1 MPLVYTK
8 NYWDEASCG
17 CAINLVPLTE
27 PLYNLSKPSGMP
39 LKPPGSTSTLLGYRN
54 WRLVL
59 CYPRERN
66 ANLNIT
72 TFHQSCNTQDVLLSE
87 VPVLGNVDTAVY
99 VFPSWTLPDPPCTEA
114 RYPLGDNATQQ
125 RSAIYPKY
133 GLHQETTSSRNE
145 EVMKW

>member
-1 MPLVYTK
+1 MWVCNQLGPAHRTFIQ
-8 NYWDEASCG
+8 S
-17 CAINLVPLTE
+17 
-27 PLYNLSKPSGMP
+27 SGMP

-72 TFHQSCNTQDVLLSE
+72 TFHQTQDVLLSE